1 MQLDQV
7 TKNMLAGMAFD
18 LAGALIVYF
27 VVGSISLYFFIGIAF
42 VIVACSVVVGVANHF
57 AEKRELL
64 QVDLEEEEEEA
75 VNEQQDQEGIEAA
88 IWAAVEAL
96 DLDVNSLGNRLEVQ
110 TYLTSHGIEVELS
123 IIQAVLDELPEEE

>member
-18 LAGALIVYF
+18 LAGAMIVYF

-42 VIVACSVVVGVANHF
+42 VIAACSVVVGVANHF
-57 AEKRELL
+57 AEKRELH
-64 QVDLEEEEEEA
+64 QVDLSEEEEA

-96 DLDVNSLGNRLEVQ
+96 DLDVNSLGNRLEIQ
-110 TYLTSHGIEVELS
+110 TYLTNHGIEVELS
-123 IIQAVLDELPEEE
+123 TIQAVLDELPEEE

>member
-18 LAGALIVYF
+18 LAGAMIVYF

-42 VIVACSVVVGVANHF
+42 VIAACSVVVGVANHF
-57 AEKRELL
+57 AEKRELH
-64 QVDLEEEEEEA
+64 QVDLSEEEEA

-110 TYLTSHGIEVELS
+110 AYLASHGIEVELS
-123 IIQAVLDELPEEE
+123 TIQTMLCELPEEE

>member
-18 LAGALIVYF
+18 LAGAMIVYF

-42 VIVACSVVVGVANHF
+42 VIAACSVVVGTANHF
-57 AEKRELL
+57 VEKRERH
-64 QVDLEEEEEEA
+64 QVDLSEEEEA
-75 VNEQQDQEGIEAA
+75 VNEQQDQEEIEAA

-110 TYLTSHGIEVELS
+110 TYLTSYGIEVELS
-123 IIQAVLDELPEEE
+123 TIQAVLDELPEEE

>member
-18 LAGALIVYF
+18 LAGAMIVYF

-42 VIVACSVVVGVANHF
+42 VIAACSVVVGVANHF
-57 AEKRELL
+57 VE
-64 QVDLEEEEEEA
+64 DDSEEEEEA

-96 DLDVNSLGNRLEVQ
+96 DLDVNSLGNRLEIQ
-110 TYLTSHGIEVELS
+110 IYLTNHGIEVELS
-123 IIQAVLDELPEEE
+123 TIQAVLDELPEEE